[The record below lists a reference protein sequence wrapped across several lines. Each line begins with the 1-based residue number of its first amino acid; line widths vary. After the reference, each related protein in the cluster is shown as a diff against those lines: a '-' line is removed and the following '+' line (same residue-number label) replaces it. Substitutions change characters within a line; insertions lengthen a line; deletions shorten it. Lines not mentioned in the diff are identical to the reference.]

1 MLALGG
7 EVIDNG
13 KPPRLKQHDEQTD
26 INSSFIQLQKSITQL
41 HVKGKPTASS
51 SDIRIVYS
59 QTNLNC
65 SSSSERTMAAVLF
78 AFGYLINSVIMN
90 HREEKKRRQLKYV
103 GNPSSAPGSKEKSTE
118 GRHKESESLSHKKEK
133 GESLRAKAA
142 RKLHG
147 KEANPSQLGDPI
159 SIKAE
164 TSDTVPTDDE
174 SGATTLRGSEDSGL
188 GGYVDGGGRRAS
200 EVSREGDKH
209 GERQT
214 QQTHDHRTRREEALG
229 GGNPSMLGD
238 PISVK
243 AETEQR
249 PMNAEE
255 EDAASESTARSKL

>member
-1 MLALGG
+1 
-7 EVIDNG
+7 
-13 KPPRLKQHDEQTD
+13 
-26 INSSFIQLQKSITQL
+26 
-41 HVKGKPTASS
+41 
-51 SDIRIVYS
+51 
-59 QTNLNC
+59 
-65 SSSSERTMAAVLF
+65 MAAVLF

-90 HREEKKRRQLKYV
+90 HKEEKERRQLKYV

-118 GRHKESESLSHKKEK
+118 GRHKESQSQSRKKEK

-147 KEANPSQLGDPI
+147 KGANPSQLGDPI

-188 GGYVDGGGRRAS
+188 GGNVGGGGGGGRRAS

-209 GERQT
+209 DER
-214 QQTHDHRTRREEALG
+214 QTHDHRTRREENLG